1 MTHPYN
7 SKTAVLTSKHQKLD
21 LLRPSLES
29 ATGLSLIEQAMDTD
43 QLGTFSGEIE
53 RLGSPLEVAIKKAQ
67 LGMIATGLPL
77 GVASEGS
84 IGPDP
89 FVPFVISNIETLVFV
104 DQELDIVISETFRS
118 LDIVS
123 ATTQTFPGQDLTEYL
138 AKVGFPEQR
147 VIVKSTSGGVEK
159 GLGSISSL
167 EQAIAKL
174 ALEANESKVSLEPD
188 YRAMHCPTRRVNIAH
203 VAKAL
208 AFRVASLCPH
218 AAKALALRVASLCP
232 ECNAPGWGKKDFVRG
247 LRCSDCGSDHP
258 DAIAQEL
265 KTCVRCDFF
274 QPGMVL
280 AESLDPSKCFSCNP

>member
-147 VIVKSTSGGVEK
+147 VIAKSTIGGVEK

-188 YRAMHCPTRRVNIAH
+188 YRAMHCPTRRVNIAY

-208 AFRVASLCPH
+208 AF
-218 AAKALALRVASLCP
+218 RVASLCP

-247 LRCSDCGSDHP
+247 LRCSNCGSDHP

-274 QPGMVL
+274 QPGIVL

>member
-1 MTHPYN
+1 VNHPYEA
-7 SKTAVLTSKHQKLD
+7 KTAVLTSKHQKLD
-21 LLRPSLES
+21 LIRPSLEQ
-29 ATGLSLIEQAMDTD
+29 ATGLNLIEQALDTD

-53 RLGSPLEVAIKKAQ
+53 RPGTPLEVAINKAK
-67 LGMIATGLPL
+67 LGMVATGLPL

-89 FVPFVISNIETLVFV
+89 LVPFVISNIETLVFV

-147 VIVKSTSGGVEK
+147 VIVKSSSGGVEK

-174 ALEANESKVSLEPD
+174 ALQAHESKVSLEPD
-188 YRAMHCPTRRVNIAH
+188 YRAMHCPTRRINI
-203 VAKAL
+203 V
-208 AFRVASLCPH
+208 H
-218 AAKALALRVASLCP
+218 AAKALAFRVASLCP

-265 KTCVRCDFF
+265 KTCVRCDFV

>member
-1 MTHPYN
+1 MTHPYP

-21 LLRPSLES
+21 LVRPSLES

-43 QLGTFSGEIE
+43 HLGTFSGEIE
-53 RLGSPLEVAIKKAQ
+53 RLGTPLEVAIKKAQ

-89 FVPFVISNIETLVFV
+89 LVPFVISNIETLVFV

-123 ATTQTFPGQDLTEYL
+123 ATTKTFPGQDLTEYL

-147 VIVKSTSGGVEK
+147 VIAKSSSGGVEK

-174 ALEANESKVSLEPD
+174 ALEAHESSVSLEPD
-188 YRAMHCPTRRVNIAH
+188 YRAMHCPTRRINIEHA
-203 VAKAL
+203 AKAL
-208 AFRVASLCPH
+208 AFRVASLCPD
-218 AAKALALRVASLCP
+218 
-232 ECNAPGWGKKDFVRG
+232 CNAPGWGKKDFVRG
-247 LRCSDCGSDHP
+247 LLCSDCGSDHP
-258 DAIAQEL
+258 DAVAQEL
-265 KTCVRCDFF
+265 KTCVRCDFV

>member
-147 VIVKSTSGGVEK
+147 VIAKSTIGGVEK

-188 YRAMHCPTRRVNIAH
+188 YRAMHCPTRRVNIE
-203 VAKAL
+203 
-208 AFRVASLCPH
+208 H

>member
-21 LLRPSLES
+21 LLRLSLES

-89 FVPFVISNIETLVFV
+89 FVPFVISNIETLVFL

-147 VIVKSTSGGVEK
+147 VIAKSTIGGVEK

-208 AFRVASLCPH
+208 AF
-218 AAKALALRVASLCP
+218 RVASLCP

>member
-89 FVPFVISNIETLVFV
+89 LVPFVISNIETLVFV
-104 DQELDIVISETFRS
+104 DQELGIVISETFRS
-118 LDIVS
+118 LDIAS
-123 ATTQTFPGQDLTEYL
+123 GTTQALPGQDLTEYL
-138 AKVGFPEQR
+138 IKVGFPEQR
-147 VIVKSTSGGVEK
+147 VIVKSASGGVEK

-167 EQAIAKL
+167 EQAIEKL
-174 ALEANESKVSLEPD
+174 SLHAHESKVSLEPD
-188 YRAMHCPTRRVNIAH
+188 YRAMHCPTRRVNIA
-203 VAKAL
+203 
-208 AFRVASLCPH
+208 H

-232 ECNAPGWGKKDFVRG
+232 ECNAPGWGKKDFLRG

-265 KTCVRCDFF
+265 KTCVRCDFV

>member
-138 AKVGFPEQR
+138 AIVGFPEQR
-147 VIVKSTSGGVEK
+147 VIAKSTSGGVEK

-188 YRAMHCPTRRVNIAH
+188 YRAMHCPTRRVNIAY

-208 AFRVASLCPH
+208 AF
-218 AAKALALRVASLCP
+218 RVASLCP

-247 LRCSDCGSDHP
+247 LRCSNCGSDHP

-274 QPGMVL
+274 QPGIVL

>member
-138 AKVGFPEQR
+138 AIVGFPEQR
-147 VIVKSTSGGVEK
+147 VIAKSTSGGVEK

-188 YRAMHCPTRRVNIAH
+188 YRAMHCPTRRVNIAY

-208 AFRVASLCPH
+208 AF
-218 AAKALALRVASLCP
+218 RVASLCP

-247 LRCSDCGSDHP
+247 LRCSNCGSDHP